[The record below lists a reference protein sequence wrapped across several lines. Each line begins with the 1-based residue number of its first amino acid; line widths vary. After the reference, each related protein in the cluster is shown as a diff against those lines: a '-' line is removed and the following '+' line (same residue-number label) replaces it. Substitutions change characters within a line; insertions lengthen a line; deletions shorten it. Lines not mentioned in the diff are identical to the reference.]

1 MINLGG
7 LREFLLQLRYK
18 ILSMA
23 NVDFK
28 IFKHH
33 KKENGQYNV
42 KLMIYHNKKRTYL
55 GTSHFVIDAQL
66 KKDLSIKDKDLFAIL
81 TMELAEYRK
90 KISSLA
96 DRVDHLSVQDIGKIL
111 LVKNEKRDGTINF
124 IDFGRNRVL
133 ELKEQGRK
141 TYAGSFQAVINNLVD
156 YHGEVLPAGEIT
168 SIFLKGYEAYLRKPY
183 TQVRTNQLG
192 RKSTVHNPGLDDN
205 GIYYHMKNFRILFSA
220 ARALYN
226 DEDTGVIRIANN
238 PFNKYKLGPEPSP
251 EKRAVPISTIKL
263 IRDCELPEGGTAELA
278 RDLYMC
284 SFYLLGMNAKDLY
297 ELNPQDVAGKRIDYN
312 RSKTAGKRS
321 DKALFS
327 VAIPHEA
334 RSILDKYVG
343 KITQRYK
350 QNTYLNKALALG
362 LKQIVDQINK
372 NEGLDLDYIDFYS
385 ARHTVGTEA
394 RNTCGFSVD
403 DVAEALNHKNQSH
416 KITDKYIKKDWG
428 KVDAIQAALIELLA

>member
-1 MINLGG
+1 MATIN
-7 LREFLLQLRYK
+7 
-18 ILSMA
+18 
-23 NVDFK
+23 FK
-28 IFKHH
+28 VFKRH
-33 KKENGQYNV
+33 KKSNGQYNV
-42 KLMIYHNKKRTYL
+42 KFELYHNKKATL
-55 GTSHFVIDAQL
+55 IGTNHFVVDSQL
-66 KKDLSIKDKDLFAIL
+66 KKDYTIKDKDLLALL
-81 TMELAEYRK
+81 TSELGDYRKRISEFGNTINNLSSSELAK
-90 KISSLA
+90 
-96 DRVDHLSVQDIGKIL
+96 L
-111 LVKNEKRDGTINF
+111 LKGDDLKEGSINF

-156 YHGEVLPAGEIT
+156 YHGDVLPAGEIT
-168 SIFLKGYEAYLRKPY
+168 SLFLKGYEAYLRKPY

-192 RKSTVHNPGLDDN
+192 TKSTVHNPGLNDN

-297 ELNPQDVAGKRIDYN
+297 ELNHQDVSGKRIDYN

-327 VAIPHEA
+327 VAIPNQA

-343 KITQRYK
+343 KLTQRYK

-362 LKQIVDQINK
+362 LRQVVDQVNK

-416 KITDKYIKKDWG
+416 KITDKYIKKDWS
-428 KVDAIQAALIELLA
+428 KVDAIQAALIDLLT